1 MVRILLADDH
11 DVLRRGLRHVLEEHP
26 RWEVCAEAVDG
37 RQAVELAK
45 EHRPEVVIIDISMP
59 ELNGLEATR
68 QIKKAVPKTE
78 VLIFSMHEDE
88 PLVRD
93 ALAAGARGYLLK
105 TDASRYIIAAVDAL
119 SRHKPFFT
127 SHFSETMLDAYLR
140 STRQD
145 DETTSTS
152 PGIMTGREREII
164 QLLAE
169 GKSSKKIS
177 SLLGISVKTV
187 ETHRATIMRK
197 IGASSVVDI
206 VRYAVRNKIAEA

>member
-11 DVLRRGLRHVLEEHP
+11 DVLRRGLRQLIEEQP
-26 RWEVCAEAVDG
+26 GWEVCAESVDG
-37 RQAVELAK
+37 RKAVELAK
-45 EHRPEVVIIDISMP
+45 EHRPDVAIVDISI
-59 ELNGLEATR
+59 LEATR

-88 PLVRD
+88 QLVRD
-93 ALAAGARGYLLK
+93 VLAAGARGYLLK

-119 SRHKPFFT
+119 SQHKPFFT
-127 SHFSETMLDAYLR
+127 SHISETMLHAYLR
-140 STRQD
+140 SAKHD
-145 DETTSTS
+145 DEATS
-152 PGIMTGREREII
+152 PGIITGREREII

-169 GKSSKKIS
+169 GKSNKKIS